1 MSQARV
7 EAVRGIF
14 EKWERGDFRSTTDVL
29 DEHALL
35 IIHDDFPDWG
45 LYLGMEQIAGYMRG
59 FLEGFSE
66 LTMTAEGFV
75 DAGDTVVVAV
85 RQRGVGPASGI
96 ATEITYSSVLTF
108 RGDRL
113 IRMESIGDRARAL
126 AMAGLGE

>member
-1 MSQARV
+1 MSRV
-7 EAVRGIF
+7 EAVRRIY
-14 EKWERGDFRSTTDVL
+14 EDWSRGNFGSPDRYL

-45 LYLGMEQIAGYMRG
+45 LYLGLEQIAGYMRN

-66 LTMTAEGFV
+66 LTMTAEGFL
-75 DAGDTVVVAV
+75 DAGDTVVVQV

-96 ATEITYSSVLTF
+96 ATEIAYSQVLTF
-108 RGDRL
+108 RGDSI
-113 IRMESIGDRARAL
+113 IRIESLVDRARAL